1 MIGRAVNEHWK
12 LKAIDSLETSLN
24 AEEGL
29 SDAER
34 KKILESLI
42 GNQEIREIILPKEK
56 SIIKNH
62 NTELTKER

>member
-1 MIGRAVNEHWK
+1 MIH
-12 LKAIDSLETSLN
+12 LKLN